1 MADHIVNICKTACD
15 LHKTAERREFKMITQ
30 KMSFEDIEGMY
41 LCHPG
46 GISEVSISSSENG
59 PWTALKEDNLYDV
72 PVMEILEK
80 FRGFTFFRIRC
91 VATDQSDIATDKNS
105 EVDTSKIGARNA
117 FEILMQAEK
126 NTPTL
131 PKKRTTSSGV
141 PVDKGISRKD
151 ELFNKVIDWMADR
164 GLKFLDPDTEGL
176 YIVQVL
182 TNALWYITNQQ
193 TVINDRSRREV
204 AVYSVPT
211 AFEDFVGFNDH
222 RRKKLKAQ
230 PLESN
235 VLKSHAEALFSLC
248 TRPLLRSSPQW
259 EQAYQDIKD
268 LASCLWSY
276 HSYLDRKRHVS
287 ETYRNMD
294 HPARPIAKYTSIYT
308 VHKCTSEVK
317 HTYKLLDKALNI
329 ADLYE
334 PVFFDEN
341 IHLNLPFNDNMQR
354 LRFFENVNLS
364 VTVDIIKFCPGGS
377 ILTVYC
383 FCKVPDTRTDAQK
396 QTDAGSLLLKIRPQ
410 LPEYHT
416 MFMKQQFKR
425 RLGNVVSIQPGVVD
439 MIYKELALDASAT
452 SHPDFQQRLRLIYMG
467 ETGLLPDLR
476 KMNTGRP
483 SDKFDVF
490 FTKLGE
496 IIEENTAA
504 DERRHN
510 EAHMSQYLSVND
522 LVTQAADQCPPGSE
536 IPSNALVRLQFMPKN
551 PYSKTALAFTSKLP
565 IQYKIQRRQL
575 RLAHPDDHFTF
586 ALFKYLRSF
595 AVKLGDS
602 CTLFCCDDKAKVHIG
617 EPGVALS
624 TGVRGK
630 KSIAPA
636 NTTLV
641 ATDHDMH
648 HKGSLTPSVYLKCD
662 VPKDMNGSFYRGK
675 VTTVINDSVFQ
686 SSNPMRH
693 AAVLARLVKNDPSCP
708 KVFLRFTDGG
718 TDHRNTL
725 EHVKC
730 ASICLFKELD
740 LDMFVA
746 CRCAPGQSFINP
758 AERVMSILN
767 IGLQNCTLSR
777 EKSEDAVEDVL
788 KKCNSMD
795 DLRKKGTDISD
806 QWAQSIEPVRQKV
819 MSRFLR
825 LALKGEPIQVM
836 DPVGDE
842 EIDLLSKHLNYM
854 FPNMNT
860 EKLVKSETNKVKE
873 YIVWLENHCRQRQYS
888 FQIKKCGNPD
898 CCSPA
903 TLDLSWL
910 PEILY

>member
-276 HSYLDRKRHVS
+276 HSYLDRKRLVS

-364 VTVDIIKFCPGGS
+364 VTVDIIKFCPGG
-377 ILTVYC
+377 
-383 FCKVPDTRTDAQK
+383 
-396 QTDAGSLLLKIRPQ
+396 
-410 LPEYHT
+410 
-416 MFMKQQFKR
+416 
-425 RLGNVVSIQPGVVD
+425 
-439 MIYKELALDASAT
+439 
-452 SHPDFQQRLRLIYMG
+452 
-467 ETGLLPDLR
+467 
-476 KMNTGRP
+476 
-483 SDKFDVF
+483 VF
-490 FTKLGE
+490 
-496 IIEENTAA
+496 
-504 DERRHN
+504 
-510 EAHMSQYLSVND
+510 
-522 LVTQAADQCPPGSE
+522 
-536 IPSNALVRLQFMPKN
+536 
-551 PYSKTALAFTSKLP
+551 
-565 IQYKIQRRQL
+565 
-575 RLAHPDDHFTF
+575 
-586 ALFKYLRSF
+586 
-595 AVKLGDS
+595 
-602 CTLFCCDDKAKVHIG
+602 
-617 EPGVALS
+617 
-624 TGVRGK
+624 
-630 KSIAPA
+630 
-636 NTTLV
+636 
-641 ATDHDMH
+641 
-648 HKGSLTPSVYLKCD
+648 
-662 VPKDMNGSFYRGK
+662 
-675 VTTVINDSVFQ
+675 
-686 SSNPMRH
+686 
-693 AAVLARLVKNDPSCP
+693 
-708 KVFLRFTDGG
+708 
-718 TDHRNTL
+718 
-725 EHVKC
+725 
-730 ASICLFKELD
+730 
-740 LDMFVA
+740 
-746 CRCAPGQSFINP
+746 
-758 AERVMSILN
+758 
-767 IGLQNCTLSR
+767 
-777 EKSEDAVEDVL
+777 
-788 KKCNSMD
+788 
-795 DLRKKGTDISD
+795 
-806 QWAQSIEPVRQKV
+806 
-819 MSRFLR
+819 
-825 LALKGEPIQVM
+825 
-836 DPVGDE
+836 
-842 EIDLLSKHLNYM
+842 
-854 FPNMNT
+854 
-860 EKLVKSETNKVKE
+860 
-873 YIVWLENHCRQRQYS
+873 
-888 FQIKKCGNPD
+888 
-898 CCSPA
+898 
-903 TLDLSWL
+903 
-910 PEILY
+910 